1 MQKFQV
7 VINSKLEVKLG
18 EEIYK
23 TIVQGISNKDL
34 VISIPVVNG
43 IYLTLKVGEEISLVY
58 YDDKAN
64 IFSFNCKIINR
75 IIENAIPYYS
85 ITLPYNV
92 AKIQRRNYVRVDTV
106 QPIKNIKKY
115 NKETKM
121 VEELKFTDGLLL
133 DLSGGGMR
141 IKLREKLKYDDIIVA
156 NIGRVLEEI
165 SLKGK
170 VIRVDKTED
179 KRYIYGISFLDI
191 DNKTREQIIKTV
203 FEIMR
208 KQRGLR

>member
-7 VINSKLEVKLG
+7 VINNKLEVKWG
-18 EEIYK
+18 EENYK
-23 TIVQGISNKDL
+23 TIVQGTSDKDL

-43 IYLTLKVGEEISLVY
+43 IYLTLKTGEEVSLVY

-64 IFSFNCKIINR
+64 IFNFNCKVINR
-75 IIENAIPYYS
+75 ISENRIPYYRIS
-85 ITLPYNV
+85 LPYNV
-92 AKIQRRNYVRVDTV
+92 TKIQRRNYVRVDTV
-106 QPIKNIKKY
+106 QAIKEVRKY
-115 NKETKM
+115 NEETKSI
-121 VEELKFTDGLLL
+121 EEFKLTGGLIL

-141 IKLREKLKYDDIIVA
+141 IKLREKLKFNDIIVA
-156 NIGRVLEEI
+156 NIGSSLEEI
-165 SLKGK
+165 ALKGK
-170 VIRVDKTED
+170 VVRVDKTED

-191 DNKTREQIIKTV
+191 DNKTREQVIRAV